1 MRMAVFMPQ
10 GVCQQWIGSSP
21 IVLERARA
29 LPTTGRLP
37 HWYSPLFLLLVMAA
51 VSELA
56 GCGGGSVPVS
66 ATALPL
72 TITTTALPSGHVGTA
87 YATTL
92 VATGGSA
99 PYSWAVSRGSLAA
112 GLTLAAST
120 GAISGT
126 PTTAVTASP
135 VTFTVTDS
143 GNPALTQSVSLS
155 LTIAASTALAIT
167 TSSLPNGMVRGSY
180 SATLAASGGI
190 APYSW
195 SITSGTLPAGLVLS
209 AATGAI
215 TGTPSAPVS
224 ATPLTFRVQDSSSTA
239 QSA

>member
-1 MRMAVFMPQ
+1 MPVLMCK
-10 GVCQQWIGSSP
+10 GAAPGWIRSCA
-21 IVLERARA
+21 IVSERARA
-29 LPTTGRLP
+29 LPATGSFL

-51 VSELA
+51 GSELS

-66 ATALPL
+66 ASALPL

-99 PYSWAVSRGSLAA
+99 PYSWGVSRGSLAA